1 MLTITKLPPRAVEI
15 VAEGRFTDADVRPAL
30 ARLEALLDEMP
41 SIDILAD
48 VRGSPSV
55 ALSAITEEMK
65 HLPLLFRLIRQ
76 TDRVAIVADEHW
88 VRVLSRLE
96 SALIPGL
103 HYEIYGREDAAHA
116 RSWLLRHTDDPR
128 PS

>member
-1 MLTITKLPPRAVEI
+1 MLTITTISPRAVEF

-41 SIDILAD
+41 SVDILAD
-48 VRGSPSV
+48 VRGSPSI

-116 RSWLLRHTDDPR
+116 RSWLLRQTDDPR
-128 PS
+128 PR